1 MDPLE
6 MDDEMLQEGITLLAE
21 ARLTVTTMFIALTA
35 EQSRRSEIKLCRVV
49 DGMIT
54 PAELAEKHD
63 ASWYASRQTEEQ
75 FLAEMGVGA

>member
-1 MDPLE
+1 MDPRE

-54 PAELAEKHD
+54 LAEKHD